1 MSQQAVDHPA
11 HRDADTSSDPLR
23 LSRFL
28 INEATSHGAKLY
40 HPAKA
45 VAVVK
50 DGNGAV
56 NGVKIMSLDS
66 DKESLIP
73 CTNLILS
80 SGAWTPQVLKELF
93 PSTRVSLDIT
103 PLAGYSLVMRSPRHT
118 IDHEKTVL
126 QGRSN
131 AVFATNPNSCGFS
144 PEIFTRE
151 GGEIYIAGLN
161 PSISLPACV
170 EETRQLFDPAEM
182 QNLKDVAVRLMGKA
196 VHGSSKSRDGS
207 NNSDDL
213 EIIREGLCFRPVR
226 STGVPFIGK
235 MEDSSLGVGVRPSAH
250 GGVYIAAGHGPWGI
264 SLSLGTGKVVSE
276 MVQGRRTS
284 ADVSRLGVQ
293 VKGPRRS

>member
-1 MSQQAVDHPA
+1 M
-11 HRDADTSSDPLR
+11 
-23 LSRFL
+23 SRFL

-50 DGNGAV
+50 DDNGTV
-56 NGVKIMSLDS
+56 NGVKIVSLDS
-66 DKESLIP
+66 EEESVIP

-80 SGAWTPQVLKELF
+80 SGAWTPHVLKELF
-93 PSTRVSLDIT
+93 PSTPVSLGIA
-103 PLAGYSLVMRSPRHT
+103 PLAGYSLVLRSPRHT

-131 AVFATNPNSCGFS
+131 AVFATNPNSRGFS

-161 PSISLPACV
+161 PSIPLPARV
-170 EETRQLFDPAEM
+170 EKTPQLFDPAQM

-196 VHGSSKSRDGS
+196 VVYGSSKSRDDV
-207 NNSDDL
+207 NNDDDL
-213 EIIREGLCFRPVR
+213 EIIREGLCFRPAR
-226 STGVPFIGK
+226 STGVPVIGK
-235 MEDSSLGVGVRPSAH
+235 IEDPSLGDGVRSSAQ

-276 MVQGRRTS
+276 MVEGRITS
-284 ADVSRLGVQ
+284 ADVSRLAVH